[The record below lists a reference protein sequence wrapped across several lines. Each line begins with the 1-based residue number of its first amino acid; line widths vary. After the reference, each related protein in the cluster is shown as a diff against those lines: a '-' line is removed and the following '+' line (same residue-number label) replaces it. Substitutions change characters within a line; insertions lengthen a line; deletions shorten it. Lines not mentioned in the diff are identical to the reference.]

1 MRGFVL
7 DWPYSVLL
15 SSIYIKKALCWD
27 FPGGPVV
34 KNLSAKC
41 KGHGFDPW
49 SKKIPHTV
57 GQLSQWATT
66 AEALMPRACAPRQ
79 QKPPL
84 RETQA
89 PQWRAAAT
97 HHNWRKPTCSN
108 QDPICSRKRINT
120 IFLKKHC
127 AFGTSLAVQ
136 WLRLCASKAGD
147 MGSIPGLWTKIAHAV
162 WWGKKKNLS
171 EFLCL

>member
-1 MRGFVL
+1 M
-7 DWPYSVLL
+7 
-15 SSIYIKKALCWD
+15 
-27 FPGGPVV
+27 
-34 KNLSAKC
+34 
-41 KGHGFDPW
+41 
-49 SKKIPHTV
+49 

-66 AEALMPRACAPRQ
+66 AEALMPRSCAPRQ

-84 RETQA
+84 WETQA
-89 PQWRAAAT
+89 PQWRATTT

-108 QDPICSRKRINT
+108 GDPICSQKRVNT
-120 IFLKKHC
+120 IFFKKHC

-162 WWGKKKNLS
+162 WRGKKKKKIYQNSCVCRVGTWSTTVKIHMWSCMFYASWLHWIA
-171 EFLCL
+171 F